1 MPPDHMP
8 RRAVPGPARHPTDG
22 NIPRSG
28 VAGVRMVRD
37 LTVDL
42 QASAFVALVVTG
54 LVLIFSPGA
63 LPAAAAAVL
72 TTLSCTGRSLLRYRR
87 LSGM

>member
-1 MPPDHMP
+1 
-8 RRAVPGPARHPTDG
+8 
-22 NIPRSG
+22 
-28 VAGVRMVRD
+28 MVRD

-54 LVLIFSPGA
+54 LVLIFSPGVSPGV

-72 TTLSCTGRSLLRYRR
+72 TTLSRTGGSLLRYRR

>member
-8 RRAVPGPARHPTDG
+8 RRAVPGAARHSTDG
-22 NIPRSG
+22 NTPRSG
-28 VAGVRMVRD
+28 VAGVREVRD

-54 LVLIFSPGA
+54 LVLIFSPDV

-72 TTLSCTGRSLLRYRR
+72 TALPYAGRSCLRYRR
-87 LSGM
+87 LSV